1 MKPTEIKIED
11 VWNEKKKSD
20 LKKFI
25 DSESAKQSEEQ
36 ILTNKLL
43 AVQYKLEDYI
53 QNEQETDEVLQIL
66 DFVKMYL
73 KALNITKKK
82 LANHF
87 EIQDSNLHKY
97 LTGERKLNP
106 EIVLKLSAFSNTK
119 PEHWY
124 RIQVKNELLEMK
136 KEKRKIADYQKYSYR
151 NII

>member
-1 MKPTEIKIED
+1 MKTTEIKLDEIY
-11 VWNEKKKSD
+11 NAKKKSD

-25 DSESAKQSEEQ
+25 DLESAKQSEEE

-43 AVQYKLEDYI
+43 AIQYKLEDYI
-53 QNEQETDEVLQIL
+53 QNEQETDTVLQIL

-73 KALNITKKK
+73 KVLKITKKK
-82 LANHF
+82 LADHF

-106 EIVLKLSAFSNTK
+106 EIALKLSAFSNTK

-124 RIQVKNELLEMK
+124 SIQVKNELLEMK
-136 KEKRKIADYQKYSYR
+136 RANGKIADYQKYSYR
-151 NII
+151 NIL

>member
-1 MKPTEIKIED
+1 
-11 VWNEKKKSD
+11 
-20 LKKFI
+20 
-25 DSESAKQSEEQ
+25 
-36 ILTNKLL
+36 
-43 AVQYKLEDYI
+43 
-53 QNEQETDEVLQIL
+53 
-66 DFVKMYL
+66 
-73 KALNITKKK
+73 
-82 LANHF
+82 
-87 EIQDSNLHKY
+87 LHKY

>member
-11 VWNEKKKSD
+11 VWNKKKKSD

-97 LTGERKLNP
+97 LTG
-106 EIVLKLSAFSNTK
+106 F
-119 PEHWY
+119 
-124 RIQVKNELLEMK
+124 
-136 KEKRKIADYQKYSYR
+136 KY
-151 NII
+151 